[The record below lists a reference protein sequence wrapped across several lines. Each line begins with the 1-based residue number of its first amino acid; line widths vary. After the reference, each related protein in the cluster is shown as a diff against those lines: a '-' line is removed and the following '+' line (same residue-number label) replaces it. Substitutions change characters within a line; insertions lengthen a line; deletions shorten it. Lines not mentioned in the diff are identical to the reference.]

1 MAGFELCIYFLLA
14 IWMFYM
20 TVVFLCRLEFYKKL
34 HLTLFYLTAWLVVFL
49 RIIYLGIGIQ
59 KHEEGFETCAHNTEI
74 FFMNVCDILC
84 IYIYTLLGLVQMNK
98 FASIAAEVNVFN
110 HEQVNTQTANNR
122 VDQKLLLVNV
132 FTLVFAILVMC
143 ACAIDIYFLSAY
155 FDARYPPDCV
165 PLDYAVQ

>member
-20 TVVFLCRLEFYKKL
+20 TVVFLCKLEFYKKL

-74 FFMNVCDILC
+74 FFMNICDILC
-84 IYIYTLLGLVQMNK
+84 IYIYTLLGLV
-98 FASIAAEVNVFN
+98 
-110 HEQVNTQTANNR
+110 
-122 VDQKLLLVNV
+122 
-132 FTLVFAILVMC
+132 
-143 ACAIDIYFLSAY
+143 
-155 FDARYPPDCV
+155 
-165 PLDYAVQ
+165 